1 MTKPLEAAVAGP
13 PQTDAAP
20 MRAAA
25 AHDATAAERAPHGAT
40 LPPGPRLPS
49 ILQALQLAV
58 RPTAYLKACQR
69 RYGDTFTIRFPGA
82 PPIVAVAHPDAV
94 KQVFTGGTDEL
105 HAGESNAQLGPL
117 LGWRSLLLLDGERHL
132 EERRLL
138 MPPFHGER
146 MQAYADVM
154 RDVTERA
161 IARWP
166 HGRPFRFHVEMQ
178 AITLDVI
185 LHAVFGF
192 TEGAEYER
200 LRGRLRALVEV
211 AANPL
216 WLLPAARIELGGLS
230 PWARLVAAR
239 RDVERILVAEFA
251 RRRAQPDR
259 ERNDVLSMLLEA
271 RYEDGRAMTDEELID
286 EMITLLLAGHETTA
300 TSLAWTMHHV
310 LRDPAVL
317 TRIRA
322 ELDEVLACRPLAAEH
337 LPRLEYLDAVIKEG
351 LRISPVL
358 DDVGR
363 LVKKP
368 VTIAGWRLP
377 AGVAVAPQIA
387 LVHHRQDLWREPGR
401 FDPTRFLGVRP
412 NPYTFFP
419 FGGGVRR
426 CLGMAF
432 ALYEMKVVLAC
443 VFSKTELRLV
453 SQRPVRAKR
462 RAITLAPADGV
473 RVVQVS
479 AGRR

>member
-1 MTKPLEAAVAGP
+1 MNEPLEAAIAEP
-13 PQTDAAP
+13 TPTHEASAF
-20 MRAAA
+20 
-25 AHDATAAERAPHGAT
+25 ATRSASYGTT
-40 LPPGPRLPS
+40 LPPGPRLPA
-49 ILQALQLAV
+49 IVQALHLAL
-58 RPTAYLKACQR
+58 RPTAYLTACQR
-69 RYGDTFTIRFPGA
+69 RYGDVFTFRFPGA

-166 HGRPFRFHVEMQ
+166 HGRPFRFHDEMQ

-185 LHAVFGF
+185 LRAVFGYDD
-192 TEGAEYER
+192 GAEQEV
-200 LRGRLRALVEV
+200 LRDRLRALVSI

-216 WLLPAARIELGGLS
+216 WLVPMLRWRLGGLS

-239 RDVERILVAEFA
+239 RDVERILIAEFA
-251 RRRAQPDR
+251 RRRARPHA
-259 ERNDVLSMLLEA
+259 ERNDVLSLLLDA
-271 RYEDGRAMTDEELID
+271 RYEDGRAMTDDELVD

-300 TSLAWTMHHV
+300 TALAWTMHHV
-310 LRDPAVL
+310 LRQPPVL
-317 TRIRA
+317 RRIRD
-322 ELDEVLACRPLAAEH
+322 ELDDVLAGRPLAAEH
-337 LPRLEYLDAVIKEG
+337 LPRLAYLDAVIKEG
-351 LRISPVL
+351 LRLDPVL

-363 LVKKP
+363 LLKQP
-368 VTIAGWRLP
+368 MTIAGWQLP

-387 LVHHRQDLWREPGR
+387 LVHRRADLWSEPER
-401 FDPTRFLGVRP
+401 FAPERFLDART

-443 VFSKTELRLV
+443 VFARTELRLV
-453 SQRPVRAKR
+453 LDRPVRAKR
-462 RAITLAPADGV
+462 RAITLVPADGV
-473 RVVQVS
+473 RVVRTS
-479 AGRR
+479 

>member
-1 MTKPLEAAVAGP
+1 MTKPVEAAIASDAVAQHGATAER
-13 PQTDAAP
+13 Q
-20 MRAAA
+20 A
-25 AHDATAAERAPHGAT
+25 AHGPT
-40 LPPGPRLPS
+40 LPPGPRLPA
-49 ILQALQLAV
+49 LVQAIHLAL
-58 RPTAYLKACQR
+58 RPTAYLAACRR
-69 RYGDTFTIRFPGA
+69 RYGDVFTIRFPGA
-82 PPIVAVAHPDAV
+82 PPIVALAHPDAV
-94 KQVFTGGTDEL
+94 KQAFTGGADEL

-154 RDVTERA
+154 REVTERA

-166 HGRPFRFHVEMQ
+166 RVRPFRFHAEMQ

-192 TEGAEYER
+192 SEGAEYER

-216 WLLPAARIELGGLS
+216 WLMPALRVELGGLS
-230 PWARLVAAR
+230 PWARLLAAR

-251 RRRAQPDR
+251 RRRAQPDP
-259 ERNDVLSMLLEA
+259 ERSDVLSMLLEA
-271 RYEDGRAMTDEELID
+271 RYEDGRAMTDEELVD

-300 TSLAWTMHHV
+300 TALAWTMHHV

-317 TRIRA
+317 GRIRA
-322 ELDEVLACRPLAAEH
+322 ELDAVLAGRPLAAEH

-368 VTIAGWRLP
+368 LTIAGWHIP

-387 LVHHRQDLWREPGR
+387 LVHHREDLWPEPGR
-401 FDPTRFLGVRP
+401 FDPTRFLGART

-426 CLGMAF
+426 CLGMTF
-432 ALYEMKVVLAC
+432 ALYEMRVVLAC

-479 AGRR
+479 ASGR